1 MQILTIA
8 VQVVLVGGV
17 LYLGTGAAV
26 LVVEALAE
34 LKSKE

>member
-8 VQVVLVGGV
+8 VQVLLVGGV

-26 LVVEALAE
+26 LFIQAVAA
-34 LKSKE
+34 LKSEE